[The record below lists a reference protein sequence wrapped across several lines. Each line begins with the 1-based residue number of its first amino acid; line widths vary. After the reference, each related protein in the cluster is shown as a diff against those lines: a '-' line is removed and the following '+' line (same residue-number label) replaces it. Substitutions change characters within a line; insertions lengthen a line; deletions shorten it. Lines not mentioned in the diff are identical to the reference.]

1 MNNDTVIKVENVSKK
16 YCKSLKKSMI
26 YGVKDI
32 AKNSIGLS
40 ARSER
45 LRKSEFWAVD
55 DVSFEVKRGET
66 LGIIGPNGAGKTTLL
81 KMLNGIFWPD
91 KGKITVKGKAGA
103 LIALGAGFHPLLA
116 GRENIYINGAILGMN
131 KKEIDKKID
140 SIVDF
145 ADIGDFIDTP
155 VKNYSSG
162 MYVRLGFAIAI
173 HCEPDILL
181 IDEILAV
188 GDLPFR
194 VKCFNRMEEL
204 SKNCA
209 IVIVSHNMSALA
221 RIATKC
227 IVLNRGNSC
236 FQGSSEKA
244 IQYYCSLFEE
254 EMKTKH
260 LAGSKEA
267 KVDDVKLS
275 KNSRETDTFEYGNSM
290 TISFNV
296 EVSSRYKTFLVSLSF
311 INQRMEIV
319 AQCDSRQNNVILN
332 NDGNTKTIYI
342 TIPELLLTL
351 GKYSINITVFDETHQ
366 KYLYWSHNAKM
377 FKVTGEFIGNASIH
391 LLSTWKIQ

>member
-1 MNNDTVIKVENVSKK
+1 
-16 YCKSLKKSMI
+16 
-26 YGVKDI
+26 
-32 AKNSIGLS
+32 
-40 ARSER
+40 
-45 LRKSEFWAVD
+45 
-55 DVSFEVKRGET
+55 
-66 LGIIGPNGAGKTTLL
+66 
-81 KMLNGIFWPD
+81 
-91 KGKITVKGKAGA
+91 
-103 LIALGAGFHPLLA
+103 
-116 GRENIYINGAILGMN
+116 
-131 KKEIDKKID
+131 
-140 SIVDF
+140 
-145 ADIGDFIDTP
+145 
-155 VKNYSSG
+155 
-162 MYVRLGFAIAI
+162 MYVWLGFAIAI

-194 VKCFNRMEEL
+194 VKCFNKMEEL
-204 SKNCA
+204 AKNCA

-227 IVLNRGNSC
+227 IVLNKGNSC
-236 FQGSSEKA
+236 FQGSPEKA

-391 LLSTWKIQ
+391 LLSTWQIQ